1 MALSAISKIKP
12 KIPTIITTNSCKIL
26 KYEKIPPLY
35 TTHSSFF
42 LTLLTFI
49 NYYKK
54 Y

>member
-1 MALSAISKIKP
+1 MAVDAISKIKP
-12 KIPTIITTNSCKIL
+12 KIPTIIPTNSCKML

-35 TTHSSFF
+35 ATPSSFS